1 MKKNEEI
8 EGLSYNSK
16 YKQEQQEEKE
26 KNEINKYKYEISS
39 SNNINYYPPLKNS
52 LVSLKEYFNKSENKY
67 KRAYRSKA
75 NSFDMSLSSE
85 SKILTNFENS
95 FSKKLSFNS
104 PKTIEKKKV
113 NFGMIIGKKVDISLL
128 KQTICEQLKK
138 KNKIYDSLK
147 TNSFCLMKNYI
158 FIPEF
163 GTVGDTI
170 LSDGDD
176 VYIILKES
184 MDKCQ
189 EEEKSKGKKK

>member
-1 MKKNEEI
+1 
-8 EGLSYNSK
+8 
-16 YKQEQQEEKE
+16 
-26 KNEINKYKYEISS
+26 
-39 SNNINYYPPLKNS
+39 
-52 LVSLKEYFNKSENKY
+52 
-67 KRAYRSKA
+67 
-75 NSFDMSLSSE
+75 MSLSSE

-104 PKTIEKKKV
+104 PKTVEKKKIKINCHIEEPKKV

-138 KNKIYDSLK
+138 KNKIYDALK